1 MGRRCISR
9 FVQGTPAVKGFRPFG
24 RLMGQ
29 RQKVLLSLDE
39 YEAIRLLDH
48 EDLTQEEAAR
58 RMQVSRPTLTRIYDR
73 ARKKFASALIEGRVL
88 LIEGGDIT
96 QSRHAWLCEDCGAQ
110 SETGGESAPNCPE
123 CQSPRMLSLD
133 ECPQRQCGTCGK
145 CRHRDGNAN
154 LRGPRGHDR
163 SQPR

>member
-24 RLMGQ
+24 RLAGQ

-96 QSRHAWLCEDCGAQ
+96 LSKHFWLCEECGDTCE
-110 SETGGESAPNCPE
+110 SGETSTSQCPS
-123 CQSPRMLSLD
+123 CQSPRLVSLD
-133 ECPQRQCGTCGK
+133 GCYRQQCGQCGK
-145 CRHRDGNAN
+145 CRHRHGN
-154 LRGPRGHDR
+154 GR
-163 SQPR
+163 SRRNTGIGGESS